1 MRKYKNVTETK
12 KKNKD
17 GKIIS
22 YYYHRITKKRILGTP
37 GTPEF
42 NASYKIADIR
52 TPKVTTLADLI
63 VKYQASREFTST
75 SDATKKDYT
84 RYCNII
90 HARMGSIP
98 IQALESKSVRRDI
111 LEMQNDYL
119 DRPRAADY
127 LISTLRRVLSVS
139 IKMGYIKTNAAVSID
154 RLHATNRSD
163 KLWTNESIKAFKAVA
178 PVELQWAMDLALV
191 TGQRQGDLLNL
202 RWDAISEN
210 QIKIRQSKTKKLVNI
225 PVTPMV
231 QDVLDE
237 IERRDDKILTM
248 ASGAPWRSDT
258 FRTYW
263 IKAAREAGIDDLHF
277 HDLRG
282 TFAFKLAKAGCTV
295 PEIAAIT
302 GHSLKDAST
311 ILEYYIPAADEFGV
325 SAFKKLAAAQ
335 ST

>member
-12 KKNKD
+12 KTNKD
-17 GKIIS
+17 GKVVS
-22 YYYHRITKKRILGTP
+22 YYYHRITKKRILGVP

-42 NASYKIADIR
+42 NASYKTADIR
-52 TPKVTTLADLI
+52 TAKVKTLADLI
-63 VKYQASREFTST
+63 VKFQASREFTT
-75 SDATKKDYT
+75 KSDATKRDYT

-90 HARMGSIP
+90 HAQLGSMP
-98 IQALESKSVRRDI
+98 IQALESKGVRRDI

-139 IKMGYIKTNAAVSID
+139 IKMGYIKTNAAVGIEK
-154 RLHATNRSD
+154 LHDTNRSN
-163 KLWTNESIKAFKAVA
+163 KIWTKESIEAFKAVA
-178 PVELQWAMDLALV
+178 PAELQWAMSLALV

-202 RWDAISEN
+202 RWDSISET

-231 QDVLDE
+231 QDVLE
-237 IERRDDKILTM
+237 KIERRDDKILTM
-248 ASGAPWRSDT
+248 ASGKPWRSDT

-263 IKAAREAGIDDLHF
+263 IKAARKAGINDLHF

-282 TFAFKLAKAGCTV
+282 TFAFKLAKAGCTI

-302 GHSLKDAST
+302 GHSLKDAAT
-311 ILEYYIPAADEFGV
+311 ILESYIPAADEFGV
-325 SAFKKLAAAQ
+325 AAFKKLAAAQ